1 MQISTEKN
9 IGQGSRTPVKELG
22 EGLKALKEMANCF
35 LTNKPYAHSNHRHSC
50 RLMPYWLCLRGRN
63 YVMPSLPRL
72 SKTQRKWITNRYLSG
87 AYNTKIQLIYIYFLF
102 EDKYL
107 QSRRKILID
116 LVSTYGTWEGTL
128 SFWHDRFQT
137 DYYPSSWNSH
147 TEHRGTFIL
156 FKPQWAHNV
165 WLWTPNV
172 WFC

>member
-72 SKTQRKWITNRYLSG
+72 SKTQNLISHPE
-87 AYNTKIQLIYIYFLF
+87 IQNISFL
-102 EDKYL
+102 
-107 QSRRKILID
+107 
-116 LVSTYGTWEGTL
+116 
-128 SFWHDRFQT
+128 
-137 DYYPSSWNSH
+137 
-147 TEHRGTFIL
+147 IL
-156 FKPQWAHNV
+156 FIKEKATNIEF
-165 WLWTPNV
+165 LKLSLAD
-172 WFC
+172 